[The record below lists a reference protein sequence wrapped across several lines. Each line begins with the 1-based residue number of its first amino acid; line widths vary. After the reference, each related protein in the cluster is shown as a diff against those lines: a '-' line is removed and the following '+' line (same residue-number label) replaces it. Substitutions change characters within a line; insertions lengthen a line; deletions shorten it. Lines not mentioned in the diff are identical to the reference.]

1 MTRSAP
7 AASRVA
13 VAATAIAV
21 VGAAAIAAAVAMMF
35 AVFAAVIV
43 NASHRGWRSA
53 RPSRPATISLAASL
67 PGLPLRPI
75 RRLDDFGGGPA
86 GVDLSVDAH
95 PEVDTARRIQVR
107 PTDEIVRSASWAVAA
122 FAVTVAAGGVI
133 GSSLRLDGYGLAAS
147 LPPAYFLGLICLP
160 LASGL
165 QWLRG
170 RQASTAAIVIHV
182 VLFVLIVWLTP
193 LVLEGTPRFRSSYV
207 NFGYVDPVLRGVG
220 LLPDHFIYH
229 NWPLFPVAMATI
241 VRVAGISP
249 LLLMAVF
256 PIIMMLAYLVPLA
269 TIMRTIAIHAG
280 GSGEDSG
287 RVATNAHVAWPA
299 GLWLFAVFNW
309 TSQDYFSPQAF
320 AYLLFVTWLAV
331 LVHVVIRRKGE
342 LTPGT
347 TIALLG
353 LFSLIVL
360 THVLTSLE
368 VLGVLLA
375 LTAARLLRRPTLVVT
390 CGLIFIV
397 WQLNMAGPFFAFYGD
412 RLHETLLD
420 ISDFVQVNLASR
432 VSGSPEHAQIVRLR
446 ILVTGTVFAL
456 AGLAVLAR
464 LLGSGRSRGVVF
476 GIAFLFGIA
485 FVAPASVYGGEM
497 LIRVLLFSLPILA
510 GLAVTAFG
518 TRAYR
523 LLLVAIVIVMA
534 PIHILTHYGNELH
547 DYVSPGEIAGFEFV
561 SSSLP
566 PANIFGGYPGGNFEQ
581 TALLDARNSYL
592 SRGVLPS
599 ELDDFLDPTLH
610 HTWDHKDRP
619 IYVLLSRGDDAAM
632 DLFQNRPGFIYDV
645 KSVLD
650 RDPAF
655 TVVHANPD
663 VTIYHWQ
670 PRTAATE
677 PSGGDG
683 QTGAEAGVASG
694 SLWWVGPV
702 SLVAVM
708 AMVLLE
714 LGKSLPPDRPLRRL
728 ADRATSPLVVIA
740 LAVIL
745 ASGFRLAE
753 IIGFVG

>member
-1 MTRSAP
+1 VTRSAP
-7 AASRVA
+7 GAAWLA
-13 VAATAIAV
+13 
-21 VGAAAIAAAVAMMF
+21 VGAAGIAQLRPTDMNVRGASAAVA
-35 AVFAAVIV
+35 
-43 NASHRGWRSA
+43 S
-53 RPSRPATISLAASL
+53 
-67 PGLPLRPI
+67 
-75 RRLDDFGGGPA
+75 
-86 GVDLSVDAH
+86 
-95 PEVDTARRIQVR
+95 
-107 PTDEIVRSASWAVAA
+107 

-133 GSSLRLDGYGLAAS
+133 ASSLRLDGYGLAAS
-147 LPPAYFLGLICLP
+147 LPPAYFLGLSCLP
-160 LASGL
+160 VASGL

-170 RQASTAAIVIHV
+170 RRASTTAIVIHV

-229 NWPLFPVAMATI
+229 NWPLFPVVMATI

-249 LLLMAVF
+249 LQLMAVF

-269 TIMRTIAIHAG
+269 TILRTIAIHAG

-287 RVATNAHVAWPA
+287 RVATHGHVAWPA

-309 TSQDYFSPQAF
+309 TSQDYFSPQAV

-342 LTPGT
+342 LTTGT

-368 VLGVLLA
+368 VLGVLVA

-397 WQLNMAGPFFAFYGD
+397 WQLNMAGPFFAFYAD

-432 VSGSPEHAQIVRLR
+432 VSGSPEHAQIVLLR

-456 AGLAVLAR
+456 AGLAVLVR

-476 GIAFLFGIA
+476 GIAFLVGIA

-581 TALLDARNSYL
+581 TALLDSRNSYL

-619 IYVLLSRGDDAAM
+619 TYVLLSRGDDAAM

-670 PRTAATE
+670 PKTTATE
-677 PSGGDG
+677 PSGGNAE
-683 QTGAEAGVASG
+683 TTAEAGVASG
-694 SLWWVGPV
+694 GLWWVGPA
-702 SLVAVM
+702 SLVAVV

-714 LGKSLPPDRPLRRL
+714 LGKSLRPDRPLRRL

-740 LAVIL
+740 LEVIL

>member
-1 MTRSAP
+1 
-7 AASRVA
+7 V
-13 VAATAIAV
+13 V
-21 VGAAAIAAAVAMMF
+21 VGVAAIAAAAVAAIAAAGVALML
-35 AVFAAVIV
+35 AVFAVVIV

-53 RPSRPATISLAASL
+53 RRSHPATLRWSASP
-67 PGLPLRPI
+67 PGLRLRPI
-75 RRLDDFGGGPA
+75 RRFQDFSGGP
-86 GVDLSVDAH
+86 GDVDLAVDADR
-95 PEVDTARRIQVR
+95 EDDAARRIQLR
-107 PTDEIVRSASWAVAA
+107 PTDVILRSTSWGIAV
-122 FAVTVAAGGVI
+122 FAVTLAAGGVMA
-133 GSSLRLDGYGLAAS
+133 SPLRLDGYGLAAS
-147 LPPAYFLGLICLP
+147 LPPAYFLALICLP

-170 RQASTAAIVIHV
+170 RQASTTAIVVHV

-220 LLPDHFIYH
+220 LLPDRFIYH
-229 NWPLFPVAMATI
+229 NWPLFPVAMATF
-241 VRVAGISP
+241 VRATGISP

-256 PIIMMLAYLVPLA
+256 PITMMLAYLVPLA
-269 TIMRTIAIHAG
+269 TILRTIAIHAT

-287 RVATNAHVAWPA
+287 RVATHAHLAWPA
-299 GLWLFAVFNW
+299 GLWLFAVFDW
-309 TSQDYFSPQAF
+309 TSQDYFSPQAV

-331 LVHVVIRRKGE
+331 LVHVVIRRSGE
-342 LTPGT
+342 LTRGT

-353 LFSLIVL
+353 LFSLIVV

-368 VLGVLLA
+368 VLGVLVA

-397 WQLNMAGPFFAFYGD
+397 WQLNMAGPFFAFYAD
-412 RLHETLLD
+412 RLHETILD

-432 VSGSPEHAQIVRLR
+432 VTGSPQHAQIVQLR
-446 ILVTGTVFAL
+446 ILVTGTLFAL
-456 AGLAVLAR
+456 AGLAVMVR

-510 GLAVTAFG
+510 GLAVTAFD

-523 LLLVAIVIVMA
+523 LLLVAAIIVMA

-561 SSSLP
+561 TSSLP
-566 PANIFGGYPGGNFEQ
+566 PANIFGGYPGGNFEE

-599 ELDDFLDPTLH
+599 GLEDFLDPNLH
-610 HTWDHKDRP
+610 HAWDHKDWP
-619 IYVLLSRGDDAAM
+619 TYILLSRGDDAAM
-632 DLFQNRPGFIYDV
+632 ELFQDRPGFIYDV

-655 TVVHANPD
+655 RVVHANPD
-663 VTIYHWQ
+663 ITIYRWQ
-670 PRTAATE
+670 PKTTATE
-677 PSGGDG
+677 PSAGND
-683 QTGAEAGVASG
+683 QTGADAGIASG
-694 SLWWVGPV
+694 SFWWLSPV
-702 SLVAVM
+702 SLGAVIG
-708 AMVLLE
+708 MVLLE
-714 LGKSLPPDRPLRRL
+714 LAKSLPPDRASRRL
-728 ADRATSPLVVIA
+728 ADRATWPLVVLA
-740 LAVIL
+740 LSVIL

>member
-1 MTRSAP
+1 LTRSA
-7 AASRVA
+7 ATTGLVVGASA
-13 VAATAIAV
+13 AV
-21 VGAAAIAAAVAMMF
+21 VVGAAAAIAAAVVLMI
-35 AVFAAVIV
+35 AVFAVVIV
-43 NASHRGWRSA
+43 NASHRCWPSA
-53 RPSRPATISLAASL
+53 RWSYPATLRWSSSA
-67 PGLPLRPI
+67 PGLRLRPI
-75 RRLDDFGGGPA
+75 RRVKDFGGEPGDVDPA
-86 GVDLSVDAH
+86 VVAQ
-95 PEVDTARRIQVR
+95 PEVDPARRIQLR
-107 PTDEIVRSASWAVAA
+107 STDVIVRSMSWGLAA
-122 FAVTVAAGGVI
+122 FAATLAVGGVMA
-133 GSSLRLDGYGLAAS
+133 SSLRLDGHGLAAS
-147 LPPAYFLGLICLP
+147 LPPAYFLALVCLP

-170 RQASTAAIVIHV
+170 GQASTTAIVVHV

-229 NWPLFPVAMATI
+229 NWPLFPVAMAALVGAT
-241 VRVAGISP
+241 GISP

-256 PIIMMLAYLVPLA
+256 PIIMMLAFLVPLA
-269 TIMRTIAIHAG
+269 TILRTIAIHVT
-280 GSGEDSG
+280 GSGEDTG
-287 RVATNAHVAWPA
+287 RVATHAHVAWPA
-299 GLWLFAVFNW
+299 GLWLFAVFDW
-309 TSQDYFSPQAF
+309 TSQDYFSPQAA
-320 AYLLFVTWLAV
+320 AYLLFITWLAV
-331 LVHVVIRRKGE
+331 LVHVVIRRRGE
-342 LTPGT
+342 LTPVT

-353 LFSLIVL
+353 LFSLMVL

-368 VLGVLLA
+368 VLGVLVA

-390 CGLIFIV
+390 CALIFIV
-397 WQLNMAGPFFAFYGD
+397 WQLNMAGPFFAFYAD

-420 ISDFVQVNLASR
+420 IGDFVQVNLASR
-432 VSGSPEHAQIVRLR
+432 ISGSQQHGQIVRLR
-446 ILVTGTVFAL
+446 ILVTGTLFAL
-456 AGLAVLAR
+456 AGLAVLVR
-464 LLGSGRSRGVVF
+464 LLGSGRSRGVMF

-523 LLLVAIVIVMA
+523 LLLVAVITVMA

-566 PANIFGGYPGGNFEQ
+566 PANVFGGYPGGNFEQ

-599 ELDDFLDPTLH
+599 GLEDFLDPTLH
-610 HTWDHKDRP
+610 HAWDHKDWP
-619 IYVLLSRGDDAAM
+619 TYILLSRGDDAAM
-632 DLFQNRPGFIYDV
+632 ELFQDRPGFISDV

-650 RDPAF
+650 RDPTF
-655 TVVHANPD
+655 RVVHANPD
-663 VTIYHWQ
+663 ITIYQWQ
-670 PRTAATE
+670 RRTTATE
-677 PSGGDG
+677 PSAGKGG
-683 QTGAEAGVASG
+683 TGAGASVPSG
-694 SLWWVGPV
+694 GIWWVGPV
-702 SLVAVM
+702 SLAVVVAM
-708 AMVLLE
+708 ILLE
-714 LGKSLPPDRPLRRL
+714 LGKSLKPNRPFRRL
-728 ADRATSPLVVIA
+728 ADRATWPLVVIS